1 MKKTLLTGLLG
12 RQTRSDL
19 VLSLSLS
26 VIAIFFVISGL
37 LSYDRIKTLN
47 DDFAQVQQTHEV
59 ILNLNELL
67 STVKDAETGQ
77 RGYVLTGDET
87 YLEPY
92 NAAITHLDEETLKVR
107 TLIGSEPEQQV
118 RLQRMREII
127 NAKVTELNSTI
138 VARRDKGFAAS
149 LAIVQN
155 NSGKSYMDQIRSQV
169 ANMQAV
175 ETQRREQRVA
185 EAKTAYDI
193 AVWSV
198 IVAAAIGVVLS
209 LVITLILV
217 RVAAAR
223 RHQEWLQA
231 GQVGISSIM
240 MGEQRL
246 DQLGRNV
253 LSYLA
258 DYVHAQSAA
267 FYTRDGNLFKRAAT
281 YGVPAESD
289 VPAQFALHEG
299 LLGQAAASG
308 SPVVLRDA
316 PESHLTVG
324 ASLGQWRP
332 RHVLIVPTKSDGV
345 VDAVLELGFVHT
357 LGDDSREMI
366 AGVAESVNTAVRS
379 ANFRASLQ
387 SLLEE
392 TQRQSEE
399 LQSQSE
405 ELRVNNEELEE
416 QSRALKESHGRLE
429 QQQAELETTNTQL
442 EEQAKILE
450 GQRDELG
457 KTKTEIE
464 RKAAELEQASRYKS
478 DFLANMSHELRTPL
492 NSSLILAKL
501 LSDNPEGNLSEEQV
515 KFARTILS
523 SGNDLLVLINDILDL
538 SKIEAGQMDI
548 RSENV
553 PLSRLLGD
561 MARTF
566 EPMAKQKGLDL
577 ITTLDPAL
585 KPAMET
591 DRQRLE
597 QVLKN
602 LMSNALK
609 FTETGS
615 VTLNITRA
623 PGDRIAFAVTDT
635 GIGISKENQRAVF
648 EAFRQADGTI
658 SRRYGGTGLGLS
670 ISRELSRLLGGE
682 ITLTSA
688 PGKGSTFTLT
698 VPVIYDPA
706 NVAPRQEPLAAPL
719 SPVTTPTLAPPSVFS
734 PPPMAER
741 KPAGRKA
748 ETAPPPPTFRL
759 IADDRENLSGGDKVI
774 LVVEDDAAFAEIL
787 FDLAHEQGFK
797 ALVAANAEDAL
808 IVTRQYMP
816 SAVVLDVGLPDHSG
830 LSVLDQIK
838 RDPRTRHIPV
848 HVVSGNDYTHAAL
861 SMGAA
866 GYMLKPV
873 KREELVEAFE
883 SLEVRLSQRV
893 RRVLIVEDDPVQA
906 DSVAQ
911 LLKSQDIQTVAVGT
925 AAETLDHL
933 KEQTFDCMVLD
944 LTLPDASG
952 YQLLETLSKE
962 EAYSFPPVIVYTG
975 RDLSYDDEQKLR
987 RYSKSIIIKGAKS
1000 PERLLDEVTL
1010 FLHQVVSELSP
1021 EQQTL
1026 LKKAKSRDSML
1037 EGRRILVVE
1046 DDVRNVYAVTNIF
1059 EPLGAIVQIARN
1071 GKEALTALESSK
1083 TAPDKA
1089 IDLVLMDV
1097 MMPEMDGLTA
1107 TRELR
1112 KQPEWKKLPV
1122 IMLTAKAMKD
1132 DQEKCLDAGAN
1143 DYMAKP
1149 LDVEKLVS
1157 LVRVWMPR

>member
-1 MKKTLLTGLLG
+1 MKKNLLSGLMG
-12 RQTRSDL
+12 RQTRADL
-19 VLSLSLS
+19 IVSLLLSL
-26 VIAIFFVISGL
+26 IAVFFVISGIVSWYNIRTVYNDIQSVQSTHQVL
-37 LSYDRIKTLN
+37 LSLQDI
-47 DDFAQVQQTHEV
+47 
-59 ILNLNELL
+59 L
-67 STVKDAETGQ
+67 STMKDAETGQ
-77 RGYVLTGDET
+77 RGYLLTGDDT

-92 NAAITHLDEETLKVR
+92 TLASAKLEQDEAQIEELSASVR
-107 TLIGSEPEQQV
+107 PLQV
-118 RLQRMREII
+118 RVVPLRTHIRAKMDELGETIALRRNTGFDAALAVVKTNRGKADMDAIRALVGDMQTSEEAVRVQR
-127 NAKVTELNSTI
+127 VTE
-138 VARRDKGFAAS
+138 
-149 LAIVQN
+149 
-155 NSGKSYMDQIRSQV
+155 MDQ
-169 ANMQAV
+169 
-175 ETQRREQRVA
+175 
-185 EAKTAYDI
+185 AY
-193 AVWSV
+193 
-198 IVAAAIGVVLS
+198 AAAIAATLATAAIGIIIS
-209 LVITLILV
+209 IVITLV
-217 RVAAAR
+217 VSRASAQR
-223 RHQEWLQA
+223 RKQEWLQA
-231 GQVGISSIM
+231 GQLGISSVM
-240 MGEQRL
+240 LGEQRL
-246 DQLGRNV
+246 DQLGRSA
-253 LSYLA
+253 LGFLA
-258 DYVHAQSAA
+258 DYCHAQSGA
-267 FYTRDGNLFKRAAT
+267 FYTRDGNLFKRTAT
-281 YGVPAESD
+281 YGVPGEND
-289 VPAQFALHEG
+289 VPAQFALNEG
-299 LLGQAAASG
+299 LLGQAAATS
-308 SPVVLRDA
+308 SPMVLRDA
-316 PESHLTVG
+316 PQSHLVAG
-324 ASLGQWRP
+324 AALGAWRP
-332 RHVLIVPTKSDGV
+332 RHVLIVPTQSDGM
-345 VDAVLELGFVHT
+345 VDAVIELGFVHA
-357 LGDDSREMI
+357 LEADVPELVGQL
-366 AGVAESVNTAVRS
+366 AESINTAVRS
-379 ANFRASLQ
+379 ANYRASLQ
-387 SLLEE
+387 NLLEE

-442 EEQAKILE
+442 EDQARILE
-450 GQRDELG
+450 GQKEELN
-457 KTKTEIE
+457 KTKVEIE

-501 LSDNPEGNLSEEQV
+501 LSDNPDGNLSDEQV

-538 SKIEAGQMDI
+538 SKIEAGHMDV
-548 RSENV
+548 RPESV
-553 PLSRLLGD
+553 PLSRLISD

-566 EPMAKQKGLDL
+566 EPMARQKALQFV
-577 ITTLDPAL
+577 TTLDPEL
-585 KPAMET
+585 SPAMET

-602 LMSNALK
+602 LLSNAIK

-615 VTLNITRA
+615 VTLNIARA
-623 PGDRIAFAVTDT
+623 PGGRIAFAVTDT
-635 GIGISKENQRAVF
+635 GIGISKDNQQTVF
-648 EAFRQADGTI
+648 DAFRQADGTI

-670 ISRELSRLLGGE
+670 ISRELARLLGGE
-682 ITLTSA
+682 ITLASTPA
-688 PGKGSTFTLT
+688 KGSTFTLLMPL
-698 VPVIYDPA
+698 VYDA
-706 NVAPRQEPLAAPL
+706 AAVAPRQVPLAA
-719 SPVTTPTLAPPSVFS
+719 APAA
-734 PPPMAER
+734 AER
-741 KPAGRKA
+741 KPAQRNA
-748 ETAPPPPTFRL
+748 APSLYAAPQTAPQTAAPAPAPAATFRL
-759 IADDRENLSGGDKVI
+759 IADDRETLSGDTRVI
-774 LVVEDDAAFAEIL
+774 LVVEDDAAFAGIL
-787 FDLAHEQGFK
+787 YDLAHELGFK

-861 SMGAA
+861 SLGAA

-873 KREELVEAFE
+873 RREELVEAFK
-883 SLEVRLSQRV
+883 SLETRLAQRM

-911 LLKSQDIQTVAVGT
+911 LLKSHDIQTVAVGT

-933 KEQTFDCMVLD
+933 RETTFDCMVLD

-952 YQLLETLSKE
+952 YQLLETLSRE

-1037 EGRRILVVE
+1037 EGRRILIVE

-1071 GKEALTALESSK
+1071 GKEALTALEASK
-1083 TAPDKA
+1083 SGPDAA

-1112 KQPEWKKLPV
+1112 KAPEWKKLPV

-1132 DQEKCLDAGAN
+1132 DQEKCLEAGAN

>member
-1 MKKTLLTGLLG
+1 MKKTLLSGLLG
-12 RQTRSDL
+12 RQTRADM

-26 VIAIFFVISGL
+26 AIAIFFVISGIV
-37 LSYDRIKTLN
+37 SFDRIQTL
-47 DDFAQVQQTHEV
+47 DTDFQQVETTHEV
-59 ILNLNELL
+59 ILNLDELL

-77 RGYVLTGDET
+77 RGYVLTGDDT
-87 YLEPY
+87 YLEPF
-92 NAAITHLDEETLKVR
+92 NTASTHVDEQLTKVR
-107 TLIGSEPEQQV
+107 TLILNEPEQQI
-118 RLQRMREII
+118 RLARLHEIV
-127 NAKVTELNSTI
+127 NAKMAELNQTI
-138 VARRDKGFAAS
+138 ALRHNQGFDAA
-149 LAIVQN
+149 LAVVKN

-175 ETQRREQRVA
+175 ETQRREQRAA
-185 EAKTAYDI
+185 EARTAYDI

-198 IVAAAIGVVLS
+198 VIAAVIGVILSLAITIVLVRAAA
-209 LVITLILV
+209 V
-217 RVAAAR
+217 RR
-223 RHQEWLQA
+223 QQEWLQA
-231 GQVGISSIM
+231 GQLGASNAI

-253 LSYLA
+253 LAYLA
-258 DYVHAQSAA
+258 DYVHAQSGA
-267 FYTRDGNLFKRAAT
+267 FYTRDGNLFRRAAT
-281 YGVPAESD
+281 YGVPSENE
-289 VPAQFALHEG
+289 VPAQFTLHEG
-299 LLGQAAASG
+299 LQGQAAAAG
-308 SPVVLRDA
+308 NPVVLRDV
-316 PESHLTVG
+316 PQSHLTVG
-324 ASLGQWRP
+324 ASLGTWRP

-345 VDAVLELGFVHT
+345 VDGVVELGFVHN
-357 LGDDSREMI
+357 LGDDARQMVI
-366 AGVAESVNTAVRS
+366 AAAEAINTAIRS
-379 ANFRASLQ
+379 SNYRASLQ
-387 SLLEE
+387 TLLEE

-450 GQRDELG
+450 GQRDALG
-457 KTKTEIE
+457 KTQVEIE

-515 KFARTILS
+515 KFAKTILS

-548 RSENV
+548 RPENV
-553 PLSRLLGD
+553 PLSRLISD

-566 EPMAKQKGLDL
+566 EPMARQKGLQL

-585 KPAMET
+585 APAMET

-602 LMSNALK
+602 LMSNAIK
-609 FTETGS
+609 FTEAGS

-635 GIGISKENQRAVF
+635 GIGISKENQQSVF
-648 EAFRQADGTI
+648 DAFKQADGTI

-670 ISRELSRLLGGE
+670 ISRELSRLLGGQ
-682 ITLTSA
+682 ISLTSA

-698 VPVIYDPA
+698 LPVTYDA
-706 NVAPRQEPLAAPL
+706 GAVSVRQEPRAAPL
-719 SPVTTPTLAPPSVFS
+719 PPIAPPSGI
-734 PPPMAER
+734 PHMPAI
-741 KPAGRKA
+741 KPAARKGDAPA
-748 ETAPPPPTFRL
+748 EKVPTFRL
-759 IADDRENLSGGDKVI
+759 IEDDRETLSGDDKVI
-774 LVVEDDAAFAEIL
+774 LVVEDDAAFAGIL
-787 FDLAHEQGFK
+787 YDLAHEQQFK
-797 ALVAANAEDAL
+797 CLVAANAEDAL
-808 IVTRQYMP
+808 VVTRQYMP

-838 RDPRTRHIPV
+838 RDPKTRHIPV

-873 KREELVEAFE
+873 KREELVEAFQ
-883 SLEVRLSQRV
+883 SLEFRLSQRV

-925 AAETLDHL
+925 AAETLGHL

-975 RDLSYDDEQKLR
+975 RDLTYDDEQKLR

-1010 FLHQVVSELSP
+1010 FLHQVVSDLSP
-1021 EQQTL
+1021 EQQNL

-1071 GKEALTALESSK
+1071 GKEALTAMEASK
-1083 TAPDKA
+1083 ASPDAA

-1112 KQPEWKKLPV
+1112 KKPEWKKLPV